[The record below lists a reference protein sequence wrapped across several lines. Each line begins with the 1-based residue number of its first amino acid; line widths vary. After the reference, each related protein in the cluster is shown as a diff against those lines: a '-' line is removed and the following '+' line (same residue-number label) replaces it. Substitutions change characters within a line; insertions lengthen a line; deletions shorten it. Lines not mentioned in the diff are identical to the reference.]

1 MGLTIAKL
9 IDALVEKYGPHGR
22 ATEEVERLQSE
33 LTIRLEE
40 TANPDEKKQ
49 LSADIEYIIGY
60 LETPACTLA
69 DLIGKRA
76 RARQ

>member
-9 IDALVEKYGPHGR
+9 IDALVEKNGPRGR
-22 ATEEVERLQSE
+22 ATAEVERLQSE
-33 LTIRLEE
+33 LTARLEVTTSE
-40 TANPDEKKQ
+40 DEKKQ
-49 LSADIEYIIGY
+49 LSADIEFIIGY